1 MPRSRQ
7 ERRSERLEQR
17 REERAAR
24 KSPDSGSGRNRWL
37 ALGGALAIGVVLVG
51 VLAIAF
57 GQDDASAPSTAAT
70 GAATGAT
77 SSTSTAGTFPIVA
90 YQGADA
96 LGASELDFTD
106 LLGQG
111 QPVVLNFWAGQCP
124 PCRAEMPAF
133 QRVYDQYG
141 SDFLLVGVDIGPYI
155 GLGSNQSAI
164 DLLEELEITYPA
176 ARALD
181 ARAVQDNSVLGMPT
195 TIFYDGDGTEVS
207 RHAGLLTEDALD
219 SRVRELVEA

>member
-1 MPRSRQ
+1 VSRSRQ

-17 REERAAR
+17 RKERAAR

-37 ALGGALAIGVVLVG
+37 ALGGALVLGVVVVVG
-51 VLAIAF
+51 ALAITF
-57 GQDDASAPSTAAT
+57 GQDDATVPSTAAAGT
-70 GAATGAT
+70 GTGT
-77 SSTSTAGTFPIVA
+77 GSTSTAGAFPIVA

-96 LGASELDFTD
+96 LGASELDFTE

-111 QPVVLNFWAGQCP
+111 RPVVLNFWAGQCP

-164 DLLEELEITYPA
+164 DLLAELDITYPA
-176 ARALD
+176 AQALD
-181 ARAVQDNSVLGMPT
+181 ARAVQDYSVLGMPT
-195 TIFYDGDGTEVS
+195 TIFYDGDGVEVS
-207 RHAGLLTEDALD
+207 RQVGLLTEDALE